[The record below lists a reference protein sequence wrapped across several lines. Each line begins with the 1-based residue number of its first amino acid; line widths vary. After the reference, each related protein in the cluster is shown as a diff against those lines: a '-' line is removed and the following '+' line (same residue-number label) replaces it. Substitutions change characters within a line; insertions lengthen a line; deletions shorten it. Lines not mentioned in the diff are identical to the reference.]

1 MATHNDLGKI
11 GEDKAAEFLQNLGYE
26 IIYRNWRFKKL
37 ELDIV
42 CLFKGILIFVEVKTR
57 SSLEF
62 GLPQDFV
69 KQTKIKK
76 LVLAANAYIDENN
89 RNEEVL
95 FDILAIH
102 VDNNTFS
109 IDYLEDAFYYFKE
122 SFC

>member
-1 MATHNDLGKI
+1 MATHNDLGKV
-11 GEDKAAEFLQNLGYE
+11 GEDKAVEFLQNLGYE
-26 IIYRNWRFKKL
+26 IICRNWRFKKL

-42 CLFKGILIFVEVKTR
+42 CLFKDILIFVEVKTR

-89 RNEEVL
+89 RNEEVR

-109 IDYLEDAFYYFKE
+109 IDHLEDAFYYF
-122 SFC
+122 